1 MPFKMEVGGE
11 DGSMVDMSRFVRLP
25 RSEMLCMEAVFLR

>member
-11 DGSMVDMSRFVRLP
+11 DGSMVDMSRFVCFP
-25 RSEMLCMEAVFLR
+25 RSEMLRLEAALLR